1 MRNHTLSK
9 DELARQ
15 AIHVEQNVIGEN
27 VGIQDQ
33 IIAAKG
39 GIQVIKM
46 GPGSGVFSWTSD
58 NLDIDDNYKKELES
72 HIMLGFSGVSRHSE
86 VQSKKKVDNIKQGVN
101 HKQLKLTAD
110 LAEEALKTLAK
121 KEEMIIIG
129 NLLNIG
135 WRLKR
140 NLAEGVSESWIDD
153 IYQQSITSGA
163 FGGKLMGAGGGGF
176 FMFLVPPDRQQKF
189 KEEMKSIKVWV
200 PFKFDNEGT
209 QLVLNT

>member
-1 MRNHTLSK
+1 
-9 DELARQ
+9 
-15 AIHVEQNVIGEN
+15 
-27 VGIQDQ
+27 
-33 IIAAKG
+33 
-39 GIQVIKM
+39 
-46 GPGSGVFSWTSD
+46 
-58 NLDIDDNYKKELES
+58 
-72 HIMLGFSGVSRHSE
+72 
-86 VQSKKKVDNIKQGVN
+86 
-101 HKQLKLTAD
+101 

-153 IYQQSITSGA
+153 IYQQSITAGA

-200 PFKFDNEGT
+200 PFKFDTEGT